1 MSEQIHA
8 DKAEEQVSSDSG
20 LFLSAEPLEGGR
32 LSAVGDADADATDTT
47 GDDTDSG
54 LGDSD
59 ASDTTVG
66 DSDSSDSALTDAD
79 ASDDEEDEADAD
91 GTDGG
96 DSIKS
101 ESGLGGENP
110 LGLGKDRPAGGDAGD
125 ASRDS

>member
-8 DKAEEQVSSDSG
+8 DKAEEQVSSESG
-20 LFLSAEPLEGGR
+20 LFLSAEPLEDGR
-32 LSAVGDADADATDTT
+32 LSATGDADTDATDTT

-59 ASDTTVG
+59 ESDTLG
-66 DSDSSDSALTDAD
+66 DSDASDSALTDAD
-79 ASDDEEDEADAD
+79 ATDEDSDDADAD

-96 DSIKS
+96 DSVES

-110 LGLGKDRPAGGDAGD
+110 LGINRPERVKNGDDKDT
-125 ASRDS
+125 RDT

>member
-20 LFLSAEPLEGGR
+20 LFLSAEPLGSER
-32 LSAVGDADADATDTT
+32 LSAVGDADTDATDTT

-59 ASDTTVG
+59 DT
-66 DSDSSDSALTDAD
+66 DSALTDAD
-79 ASDDEEDEADAD
+79 ASDADADEADAD

-96 DSIKS
+96 GDSIES

-110 LGLGKDRPAGGDAGD
+110 LGLGRDRPVGGDEGDAGD
-125 ASRDS
+125 SRDR